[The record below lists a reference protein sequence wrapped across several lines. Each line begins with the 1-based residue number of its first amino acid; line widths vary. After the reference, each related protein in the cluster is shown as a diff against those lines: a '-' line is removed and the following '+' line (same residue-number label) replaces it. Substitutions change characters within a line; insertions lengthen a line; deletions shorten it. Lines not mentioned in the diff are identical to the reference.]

1 MGFYSQE
8 GLKNKLDKLDA
19 HHDTMF
25 NVGHLSTL
33 CTPDQ
38 KMAQRIKSC
47 LHLME
52 ALEKEMV
59 PGMLTYYY
67 LIVTSIMIDLTSLNK
82 YLWFHSCGPHVQML
96 QRLCQ
101 WGWRIRFVRCR
112 IEAL

>member
-1 MGFYSQE
+1 MGLYSQE
-8 GLKNKLDKLDA
+8 GLKNKLEKLDA

-38 KMAQRIKSC
+38 KMAQKIKSC

-59 PGMLTYYY
+59 PGMITYAAYK
-67 LIVTSIMIDLTSLNK
+67 IGSLPC
-82 YLWFHSCGPHVQML
+82 FIHIITIQEVEH
-96 QRLCQ
+96 
-101 WGWRIRFVRCR
+101 
-112 IEAL
+112 

>member
-1 MGFYSQE
+1 MGLYSQE
-8 GLKNKLDKLDA
+8 GLKNKLEKLDA

-38 KMAQRIKSC
+38 KMAQKIKSC

-59 PGMLTYYY
+59 PGMLTYAAYKK
-67 LIVTSIMIDLTSLNK
+67 LPFLFTLSLFKSLNID
-82 YLWFHSCGPHVQML
+82 
-96 QRLCQ
+96 
-101 WGWRIRFVRCR
+101 RILFVTWKP
-112 IEAL
+112 LNTY

>member
-1 MGFYSQE
+1 MNTEFLFYFDTLSQMGLYSQE
-8 GLKNKLDKLDA
+8 GLKNKLEKLDA

-38 KMAQRIKSC
+38 KMAQKIKSC

-59 PGMLTYYY
+59 PGMLTYAAYK
-67 LIVTSIMIDLTSLNK
+67 IV
-82 YLWFHSCGPHVQML
+82 
-96 QRLCQ
+96 
-101 WGWRIRFVRCR
+101 
-112 IEAL
+112 